1 MNTLSTV
8 CDVNHEITEITKMCE
23 LIQKLTVSEHGTTC
37 SKEDIKIKSGDLRAM
52 QLRLYDLK
60 SYYLNCPVELLVV
73 CRNGN

>member
-1 MNTLSTV
+1 MNTFSTV
-8 CDVNHEITEITKMCE
+8 GDVNHEITEITKMCE

-37 SKEDIKIKSGDLRAM
+37 SGEDIKIKSSDLRAM

-60 SYYLNCPVELLVV
+60 SYYLNCQVELLIV